1 MGLINLKSV
10 SNRLQKLAWLKQV
23 WLPFVF
29 SLHSPFFASTLF
41 PVSPPHFGPHFFPDL
56 QHLVC
61 LLLLSQPQL
70 SSGPPRHLILPPIC
84 WPQIFP
90 GPPTI
95 LLASTPSWSSNPF
108 SAIHLFFVSLL
119 LFWFYVCF
127 QPSVCLWSLTVFQS
141 PPLFDLILFQPPTP
155 LGPYSCVKWCKMS
168 ISDTKASIWHMDWSV
183 NYQGEFIPQPDSLNG
198 CEPCPEFLSL

>member
-1 MGLINLKSV
+1 MVALCFQPPL
-10 SNRLQKLAWLKQV
+10 
-23 WLPFVF
+23 
-29 SLHSPFFASTLF
+29 FFLF
-41 PVSPPHFGPHFFPDL
+41 PHPILAPTFFPDL
-56 QHLVC
+56 QPPVC
-61 LLLLSQPQL
+61 LPLLSQPQL

-119 LFWFYVCF
+119 LFWFYMCF

-141 PPLFDLILFQPPTP
+141 PPLFDLILFQSPPLFDLVLFQSPLFQPPTP

-198 CEPCPEFLSL
+198 CEPCPEFLSLYVSRSPILH